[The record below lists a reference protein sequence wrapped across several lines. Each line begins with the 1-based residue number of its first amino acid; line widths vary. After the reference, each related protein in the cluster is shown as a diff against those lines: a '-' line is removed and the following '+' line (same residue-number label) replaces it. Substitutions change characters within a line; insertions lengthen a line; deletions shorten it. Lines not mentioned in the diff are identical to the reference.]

1 MARHAD
7 FYRSLVQFYPKAF
20 RGDFGD
26 DLVQSFS
33 DLLAR
38 DGPSRTWR
46 RTAVDL
52 VVTVPRYR
60 LETLMNPRNT
70 NTALYIATTVA
81 WVAAA
86 ISIFTGVFPAVGFV
100 LLLAAV
106 GLAVASASRLARST
120 RPVNPQRRRH
130 LLVGAAALG
139 ATCVISSAVF
149 WIELSSSGDW
159 NGGKLV
165 AYNAVFFL
173 TAIGALACLIAGLRT
188 QRTVRQPAAS

>member
-1 MARHAD
+1 MAGHAD

-52 VVTVPRYR
+52 AVTVPRYR

-70 NTALYIATTVA
+70 NTTLYIITV
-81 WVAAA
+81 
-86 ISIFTGVFPAVGFV
+86 V
-100 LLLAAV
+100 LALAAV
-106 GLAVASASRLARST
+106 TSITTDLFVGGFILLAGAVVFAVASSSRLARST
-120 RPVNPQRRRH
+120 RPADPQRRRRM
-130 LLVGAAALG
+130 LRTAAGLAV
-139 ATCVISSAVF
+139 TCVVSTSVF

-165 AYNAVFFL
+165 AYNAVFFV
-173 TAIGALACLIAGLRT
+173 TAIGALGCLIAGLRT